1 MKKPQGREGAA
12 DSETQEPRKLN
23 MEEKRKLEKLLLSDI
38 DSAVARYNA
47 QAEDMR
53 GNLIDK
59 LTKNPPADAKK
70 LFDSYSLEQKQVG
83 QLKSKLEALGFDI
96 AYDGALRVNTH
107 GTTAAQ
113 LKAFD
118 ALARKMRELLQTL
131 KRSYVI
137 KLFADH
143 ADTQSLFASLA
154 RDLEH
159 LIGRQPRHLTGGEG
173 RPRPGNR
180 PANRS
185 PIGPPFGR
193 GQQHAAIFL
202 AYGGN

>member
-1 MKKPQGREGAA
+1 MKKPEGRKEAP
-12 DSETQEPRKLN
+12 DTETQERRKLN

-38 DSAVARYNA
+38 DSAVARYDA
-47 QAEDMR
+47 LSSDMR

-59 LTKNPPADAKK
+59 LTKNPPAEAKK
-70 LFDSYSLEQKQVG
+70 LFDSYSLARKQVG
-83 QLKSKLEALGFDI
+83 QLESKLDALGFDI

-107 GTTAAQ
+107 GTMTAQ
-113 LKAFD
+113 LKAFE
-118 ALARKMRELLQTL
+118 ALASEMRESLQTL

-159 LIGRQPRHLTGGEG
+159 LIG
-173 RPRPGNR
+173 
-180 PANRS
+180 
-185 PIGPPFGR
+185 
-193 GQQHAAIFL
+193 
-202 AYGGN
+202 